1 MVPNM
6 AAAKIENTI
15 EPWHFQLLRVEED
28 RHRLRLPK
36 QLVAAIS
43 WLTASQ
49 EDLPCLGMVGARG
62 GMTICSLSLLGT
74 RSKLIKKLS
83 PQQLRRNTAGSELLD
98 YARYAATSWSLTLSV
113 EASRR
118 ALYLPEEARKLRL
131 VPSGGELAAVF
142 AAGEILEVWTAPD
155 WIAHLRAVGRNVG
168 RLEETAL
175 RELHSAGLEE

>member
-1 MVPNM
+1 M
-6 AAAKIENTI
+6 
-15 EPWHFQLLRVEED
+15 
-28 RHRLRLPK
+28 
-36 QLVAAIS
+36 
-43 WLTASQ
+43 
-49 EDLPCLGMVGARG
+49 
-62 GMTICSLSLLGT
+62 ICSLSLLGS

-83 PQQLRRNTAGSELLD
+83 PQQFRRNAAGSELSD
-98 YARYAATSWSLTLSV
+98 YARYASTSWSLTLSV
-113 EASRR
+113 EANRR

-142 AAGEILEVWTAPD
+142 AAGEILEVWTVPD